1 MMTVPRNREL
11 HEWLRDVAEDWRCR
25 AIAAPPRRL
34 AVPRENRIIAG
45 PAGRRAQRLSHLR
58 VWGTGTGGDEL
69 LGVMVTI
76 AASHSDDRR
85 TAEGCYL
92 MRAKSSISVSS
103 DAMNN
108 KRSEALRSRL
118 ARHVK
123 N

>member
-1 MMTVPRNREL
+1 MTVPRNREL

-34 AVPRENRIIAG
+34 AVPREDRIIAG

-76 AASHSDDRR
+76 ARHILTIGGPQKVA
-85 TAEGCYL
+85 YL
-92 MRAKSSISVSS
+92 KRVKSSISVSS

-118 ARHVK
+118 ARHAK